1 MKQLRFKKALMMI
14 AVTALIAILTAAQS
28 SNTDAGKP
36 LANQTISG
44 LVRDIAC
51 PLQNHESTARKFNRQ
66 CALDCAR
73 KGSPL
78 AILTDD
84 GTMYLPIGEGMP
96 DTDQRPKLMPFVG
109 KYVRVKGDVYERKGL
124 HAIVI
129 KEIHEDPSVKVQGDA
144 FQPE

>member
-1 MKQLRFKKALMMI
+1 MQQPRSALLL
-14 AVTALIAILTAAQS
+14 AAALALIAIAAIAQS
-28 SNTDAGKP
+28 SQSSKEEYKP
-36 LANQTISG
+36 LTNQTISG

-51 PLQNHESTARKFNRQ
+51 PIQNHESTARNFSRK
-66 CALDCAR
+66 CALECAR

-84 GTMYLPIGEGMP
+84 GTMYLPISEGMP
-96 DTDQRPKLMPFVG
+96 DTDQRPRLMPFVG

-129 KEIHEDPSVKVQGDA
+129 KEINEDPSVKVEGDA

>member
-14 AVTALIAILTAAQS
+14 AVTAVIAILTAAQS
-28 SNTDAGKP
+28 SNTEAGKP

>member
-1 MKQLRFKKALMMI
+1 MKHPRTLL
-14 AVTALIAILTAAQS
+14 VTAAAILAIALAAIAQS
-28 SNTDAGKP
+28 SKQEYKP
-36 LANQTISG
+36 LTNQTISG

-51 PLQNHESTARKFNRQ
+51 PLQNHESTARNFSRD
-66 CALDCAR
+66 CALQCAR

-84 GTMYLPIGEGMP
+84 GTMYLPMSEGMP
-96 DTDQRPKLMPFVG
+96 DTDQRPRLMPFVG
-109 KYVRVKGDVYERKGL
+109 KYVRVRGDVYERKGL

-129 KEIHEDPSVKVQGDA
+129 KEINEDPTVKVQGDA

>member
-1 MKQLRFKKALMMI
+1 MKPRRTLLFS
-14 AVTALIAILTAAQS
+14 TAAILAIAIAAIAQS
-28 SNTDAGKP
+28 AKEEYKP
-36 LANQTISG
+36 LTNQTISG

-51 PLQNHESTARKFNRQ
+51 PLQNHQSTARKFNRE
-66 CALDCAR
+66 CALQCAR

-84 GTMYLPIGEGMP
+84 GTMYLPIAEGMP
-96 DTDQRPKLMPFVG
+96 DTDQRPRLMPFAG

-124 HAIVI
+124 HAIMI
-129 KEIHEDPSVKVQGDA
+129 KEINEDPSVKVQGDA

>member
-1 MKQLRFKKALMMI
+1 MQQPRSALLL
-14 AVTALIAILTAAQS
+14 AAALALIAIAAIAQS
-28 SNTDAGKP
+28 SQSSKEEYKP
-36 LANQTISG
+36 LTNQTISG

-51 PLQNHESTARKFNRQ
+51 PIQNHESTARKFNRQ

-84 GTMYLPIGEGMP
+84 GTMYLPISEGMP
-96 DTDQRPKLMPFVG
+96 DTDQRPRLMPFVG

-129 KEIHEDPSVKVQGDA
+129 KEINEDPSVKVEGDA